1 MQAYIQ
7 ADNCNYDPAE
17 SGAKLTGY
25 NDVTNGRGDDNAVA
39 NAIAQIG
46 PVSAALY
53 VTENFQHYVSG
64 IFSDPL
70 CNGIPRNYINHAVS
84 LVGFGTEKNES
95 FYVLRNQ
102 WGRDWGNC

>member
-1 MQAYIQ
+1 
-7 ADNCNYDPAE
+7 
-17 SGAKLTGY
+17 
-25 NDVTNGRGDDNAVA
+25 V
-39 NAIAQIG
+39 
-46 PVSAALY
+46 Y

-84 LVGFGTEKNES
+84 LVGFGAEKNEG